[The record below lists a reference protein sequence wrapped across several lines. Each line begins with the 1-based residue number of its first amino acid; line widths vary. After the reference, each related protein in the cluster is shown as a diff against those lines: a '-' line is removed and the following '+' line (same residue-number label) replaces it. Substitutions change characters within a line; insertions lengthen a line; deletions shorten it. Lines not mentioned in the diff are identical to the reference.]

1 MGCALFARRA
11 LCTSVANAP
20 ITLRRAVGDSASRAG
35 LGDGRIA
42 VGSRLGR
49 QYRSRSL
56 AGKFFVEK
64 RADRMRQPDQ
74 TGGR

>member
-1 MGCALFARRA
+1 MGCELFARRA
-11 LCTSVANAP
+11 LCTSVARAP
-20 ITLRRAVGDSASRAG
+20 IMLRRAVGDSARRAG

-42 VGSRLGR
+42 VGSGPRR
-49 QYRSRSL
+49 QYRSRSR
-56 AGKFFVEK
+56 AVKFFVEN